1 MPHPAASV
9 LPLAA
14 AAVALGMEV
23 VGNRARCFN
32 AQGHQHGVD
41 RNPSLHFWSDT
52 NRFMCFACGVAGDVI
67 DLVRAVRQT
76 DFRSAVEWITA
87 QATCRLPVQTAMVR
101 GRVVPD
107 AAARE
112 VYEALFE
119 LTFPIDERMPAGRYL
134 ISRGIVPTVA
144 SAAGSRQVGDP
155 GELWAALVTRFGE
168 DRLRTAGLVSR
179 RNRFL
184 FGGHS
189 LLFFY
194 MDGGQPVY
202 VQARDITGQ
211 ATAKELSLAG
221 LGSPVPYNADQ
232 LRHPLDRVV
241 VCEGCIDT
249 LSAIQL
255 GYSAVGVPGV
265 AGFRTDWY
273 DRFRNVGTVVLLF
286 DNDDA
291 GLRAAAELRAQFRLR
306 GIRADAVHP
315 VREND
320 VNDVLKKITGGSDDG
335 AE

>member
-1 MPHPAASV
+1 MPHPVAAA
-9 LPLAA
+9 LPLTA
-14 AAVALGMEV
+14 AAVALGMDV

-52 NRFMCFACGVAGDVI
+52 NRFKCFACGVSGDVI
-67 DLVRAVRQT
+67 DLVQAVRQT

-87 QATCRLPVQTAMVR
+87 QATGRLPVQTATVR

-112 VYEALFE
+112 VYDALFE
-119 LTFPIDERMPAGRYL
+119 LSCPIDEWSPTGRYL
-134 ISRGIVPTVA
+134 MDRGIAPAVA

-155 GELWAALVTRFGE
+155 GELWAALVGRFGE
-168 DRLRTAGLVSR
+168 DRLRAAGLVSR
-179 RNRFL
+179 NNRFL

-194 MDGGQPVY
+194 VDGGQPVY
-202 VQARDITGQ
+202 VQARDVTGR

-221 LGSPVPYNADQ
+221 LSSPAPYNADQ
-232 LRHPLDRVV
+232 LRHLLDRVV

-249 LSAIQL
+249 LSAIRL

-265 AGFRTDWY
+265 AGFHNDWY
-273 DRFRNVGTVVLLF
+273 DRFRNVGTVVILF

-306 GIRADAVHP
+306 RIRAEAIHP
-315 VREND
+315 IREND
-320 VNDVLKKITGGSDDG
+320 VNDVLRRVIGGSDGG

>member
-1 MPHPAASV
+1 
-9 LPLAA
+9 
-14 AAVALGMEV
+14 
-23 VGNRARCFN
+23 
-32 AQGHQHGVD
+32 
-41 RNPSLHFWSDT
+41 
-52 NRFMCFACGVAGDVI
+52 VAGDVI
-67 DLVRAVRQT
+67 DLVRAVQQT
-76 DFRSAVEWITA
+76 DFRSAVEWINA
-87 QATCRLPVQTAMVR
+87 QTTGRLPVQTATLP

-112 VYEALFE
+112 VYAALFE
-119 LTFPIDERMPAGRYL
+119 LTLPIDELLPTGRYL
-134 ISRGIVPTVA
+134 MDRRIAPAVA
-144 SAAGSRQVGDP
+144 SAAGSRQVGEP
-155 GELWAALVTRFGE
+155 GELWAALVARFGE

-179 RNRFL
+179 NNRFL

-194 MDGGQPVY
+194 LDGGQPVY
-202 VQARDITGQ
+202 VQARDVTGQ

-232 LRHPLDRVV
+232 LRHPLDRVF

-255 GYSAVGVPGV
+255 GHSAVGVPGV

-291 GLRAAAELRAQFRLR
+291 GRRAAAELRAQFRLR

-320 VNDVLKKITGGSDDG
+320 LNDVLRKIIGGSDHG
-335 AE
+335 AK